1 MVKNLRS
8 ESWFG
13 EKNLEG
19 FLHRSGMKAQGWP
32 DNMIKDKPMIG
43 IANSFSEAVHCN
55 SHLRNLAEHVKK
67 GVIAAGGTPIEFP
80 VISLGEFFLS
90 PTSMYLRNQ
99 MSIDVEEMIKGL
111 PIDGVVLLSGCDK
124 TTPAMIMGAA
134 SADIPTILLPG
145 GPSLRGDWRGEELG
159 SCTDC
164 RRYWTE
170 LRAGN
175 ITQADYDSME
185 EGIYRSPGHCMV
197 AGTASTMAAIS
208 EAMGLTLEGAATLPA
223 VDSRRMTLANNTGQ
237 RIVKLVEENINFSNF
252 LRKENFYNGIT
263 TLMSFGGSTNAIIH
277 MMAMAGRTKNT
288 INLRDF
294 NEISEKTPVIVNLKP
309 AGSKLM
315 EDLHYAGG
323 VSAMLKNIENLI
335 YKDVETVSGK
345 KLSEIISDSN
355 IYNDDVIRTQS
366 NPINS
371 KGSILI
377 LKGTLAPNGAV
388 IKVAAASKKFYEHV
402 GKALV
407 FDSAREL
414 SEEIDKPDL
423 DVDENTILILRNN
436 GPVGGQGMPESGFLP
451 IPKKLLDK
459 GVRDIVRISDA
470 RMSGTAFGTIILH
483 VSPESYIGGPL
494 SLVENGD
501 LISLSIK
508 NKSIDLLVD
517 KDELKIRKE
526 KLKPN
531 YKIKDYDRGYGFIYK
546 EHILQAE
553 DGCDFDF
560 LKAKK

>member
-1 MVKNLRS
+1 MKNLRS

-252 LRKENFYNGIT
+252 LRKENFHNGIT

-288 INLRDF
+288 INLGDF
-294 NEISEKTPVIVNLKP
+294 NEISEKTPVIINLKP

-494 SLVENGD
+494 SIVENGD

>member
-1 MVKNLRS
+1 VKNLRS

-252 LRKENFYNGIT
+252 LRKENFHNGIT

>member
-1 MVKNLRS
+1 VKNLRS

-252 LRKENFYNGIT
+252 LRKENFHNGIT

-323 VSAMLKNIENLI
+323 VSAMLKNIDNLI

>member
-1 MVKNLRS
+1 MKNLRS

-252 LRKENFYNGIT
+252 LRKENFHNGIT

-288 INLRDF
+288 INLGDF
-294 NEISEKTPVIVNLKP
+294 NEISEKTPVIINLKP

-414 SEEIDKPDL
+414 SVEIDKPDL

>member
-1 MVKNLRS
+1 VKNLRS

-208 EAMGLTLEGAATLPA
+208 ESMGLTLEGAATLPA

-252 LRKENFYNGIT
+252 LRKENFHNGIT
-263 TLMSFGGSTNAIIH
+263 ALMAFGGSTNAIIH

-288 INLRDF
+288 INLSDF

-371 KGSILI
+371 KGSISI

-407 FDSAREL
+407 FDTAREL

>member
-252 LRKENFYNGIT
+252 LRKENFHNGIT

-531 YKIKDYDRGYGFIYK
+531 YKIKDYERGYGFIYK

>member
-1 MVKNLRS
+1 MKNLRS

-208 EAMGLTLEGAATLPA
+208 ESMGLTLEGAATLPA

-252 LRKENFYNGIT
+252 LRKENFHNGIT
-263 TLMSFGGSTNAIIH
+263 ALMAFGGSTNAIIH

-288 INLRDF
+288 INFSDF

-371 KGSILI
+371 KGSISI

-407 FDSAREL
+407 FDTAREL

>member
-1 MVKNLRS
+1 
-8 ESWFG
+8 
-13 EKNLEG
+13 
-19 FLHRSGMKAQGWP
+19 
-32 DNMIKDKPMIG
+32 
-43 IANSFSEAVHCN
+43 
-55 SHLRNLAEHVKK
+55 
-67 GVIAAGGTPIEFP
+67 
-80 VISLGEFFLS
+80 
-90 PTSMYLRNQ
+90 
-99 MSIDVEEMIKGL
+99 
-111 PIDGVVLLSGCDK
+111 
-124 TTPAMIMGAA
+124 
-134 SADIPTILLPG
+134 
-145 GPSLRGDWRGEELG
+145 
-159 SCTDC
+159 
-164 RRYWTE
+164 
-170 LRAGN
+170 
-175 ITQADYDSME
+175 
-185 EGIYRSPGHCMV
+185 
-197 AGTASTMAAIS
+197 
-208 EAMGLTLEGAATLPA
+208 
-223 VDSRRMTLANNTGQ
+223 
-237 RIVKLVEENINFSNF
+237 
-252 LRKENFYNGIT
+252 
-263 TLMSFGGSTNAIIH
+263 

-560 LKAKK
+560 LRAKK